1 MVAQIRLALLV
12 LLIGASAIV
21 AWNYIEQTDRAHQ
34 SNVPGVDPN
43 NPLAEYGVESAE
55 HQAYV
60 EARVRNARYRAIE
73 AETAIITVVVV
84 LGLLAPI
91 VVKERSAA

>member
-1 MVAQIRLALLV
+1 MIAQIRLALLV

-21 AWNYIEQTDRAHQ
+21 AWNYVEQSDRAHQ

-43 NPLAEYGVESAE
+43 NPLAEFGVESAE
-55 HQAYV
+55 HMAYV

-73 AETAIITVVVV
+73 EETAIVTTVVV
-84 LGLLAPI
+84 LGLLTPLA
-91 VVKERSAA
+91 VRDRSA